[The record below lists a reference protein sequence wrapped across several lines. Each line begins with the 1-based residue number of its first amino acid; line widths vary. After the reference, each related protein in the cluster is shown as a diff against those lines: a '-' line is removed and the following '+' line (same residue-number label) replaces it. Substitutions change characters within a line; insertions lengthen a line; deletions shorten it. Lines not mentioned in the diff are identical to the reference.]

1 MVFLKWWL
9 VWWVIGL
16 VLIDWSQWQKGYATV
31 LAGIVGSFFLDMTFV
46 YQGFWKYHDPIL
58 PGMWPNITLNL
69 GLYPIGTWIFVQKLP
84 HRFWQRAVWVVLG
97 ASILIAVEFHLFS
110 TGHIRYDHGWNI
122 GYSWVANVVL
132 LVLLML
138 HYRLV
143 EKRLCRVR

>member
-1 MVFLKWWL
+1 MT
-9 VWWVIGL
+9 
-16 VLIDWSQWQKGYATV
+16 ID
-31 LAGIVGSFFLDMTFV
+31 

-138 HYRLV
+138 HYRWV
-143 EKRLCRVR
+143 EKDCVG